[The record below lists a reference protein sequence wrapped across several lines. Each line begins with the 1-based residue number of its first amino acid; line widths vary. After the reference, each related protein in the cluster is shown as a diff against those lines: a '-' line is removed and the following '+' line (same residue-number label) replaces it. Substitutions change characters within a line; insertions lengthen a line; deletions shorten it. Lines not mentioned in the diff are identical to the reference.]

1 MNQDF
6 IIGKFYTDIE
16 RYEYCKKYKIS
27 GLKLSEYARRN
38 NLNRSAFKD
47 WVNAYNIINGKFIN
61 VSNVIFNEGELIETE
76 AIPLKI
82 LFILNFLEEYD
93 VAIRKIDSAE
103 INFIVVNSKE
113 RMYIQIT
120 EIMMDE
126 EMKKR
131 ELNPLLK
138 IKDNYEKIVLTLDRV
153 QDELYDG
160 IKILNIIEWHL

>member
-1 MNQDF
+1 M
-6 IIGKFYTDIE
+6 
-16 RYEYCKKYKIS
+16 
-27 GLKLSEYARRN
+27 
-38 NLNRSAFKD
+38 
-47 WVNAYNIINGKFIN
+47 
-61 VSNVIFNEGELIETE
+61 
-76 AIPLKI
+76 KI

>member
-1 MNQDF
+1 M
-6 IIGKFYTDIE
+6 
-16 RYEYCKKYKIS
+16 
-27 GLKLSEYARRN
+27 
-38 NLNRSAFKD
+38 
-47 WVNAYNIINGKFIN
+47 
-61 VSNVIFNEGELIETE
+61 
-76 AIPLKI
+76 KI
-82 LFILNFLEEYD
+82 LFILNSLEEYD

-126 EMKKR
+126 EMEKR